1 MFTQLTVMQKF
12 ERSDLNSFQDNT
24 TSETDQLPP
33 LNMLHIHLKK
43 KKKQQQYLWPKKT
56 LILCERKL
64 LIKCNC

>member
-24 TSETDQLPP
+24 TSETDQLSP

-43 KKKQQQYLWPKKT
+43 KEKKAAISVT
-56 LILCERKL
+56 
-64 LIKCNC
+64 